1 MIKNLLVPLD
11 GSSLDEYVLPHAV
24 AMAKAFD
31 AQIYLLKVLEQP
43 TASLRMPNVDPLDW
57 HLKKMEANAYLA
69 TLKDRLDAI
78 SQLTVTT
85 ALVEGRAADQIVG
98 FAQTHEVD
106 LLILNSHIENETNG
120 WAVSSPVQ
128 LILQR
133 LRLSALIVPEHH
145 SPDPESLELQYEHL
159 IVPLDGSARAGSALP
174 LATAIAK
181 ANEAEL
187 LLAHVVTKPE
197 MARLMP
203 LTPEENELITRFV
216 ERNQEEG
223 NKYLDRLQT
232 LANNDVQVQTRLL
245 VSDNVAST
253 IQSLCEQ
260 EQIDLVVMSAHG
272 YSGEAER
279 PFGGLTGRFIT
290 EGKLP
295 LLIVQDQPHEYAR
308 SMEDVMSNGHPGR

>member
-57 HLKKMEANAYLA
+57 HLKKMEANAYLSA
-69 TLKDRLDAI
+69 VKDRLDATG
-78 SQLTVTT
+78 QLTVTT
-85 ALVEGRAADQIVG
+85 LVEGRAADQIVG
-98 FAQTHEVD
+98 FAQSHNID

-133 LRLSALIVPEHH
+133 LRMSALIVPEHH
-145 SPDPESLELQYEHL
+145 STAPESLELQYERL
-159 IVPLDGSARAGSALP
+159 LVPLDGSARAGSALP

-181 ANEAEL
+181 ANNAQL
-187 LLAHVVTKPE
+187 LLTHVVAKPE

-232 LANNDVQVQTRLL
+232 LANSDVQIQTRLL
-245 VSDNVAST
+245 VSDNVANT
-253 IQSLCEQ
+253 LQTLNEQ

-279 PFGGLTGRFIT
+279 PYGGLTGRFIN

-295 LLIVQDQPHEYAR
+295 LLIVQDQPQEFSR
-308 SMEDVMSNGHPGR
+308 VTEDVMSNGHPGR